1 MKTIEIFKYDELSDE
16 AKVTARENVELLLRD
31 AEYYQAEDW
40 AIDDCAL
47 FEPAHEEMV
56 KLFGKEYTDMQDFV
70 FKNNRKNIYLYDD
83 AIHITDAL
91 EIADKKKFE
100 IWLGIQDA
108 PELSYEIVG
117 DRETYIDLYLTEP
130 DDSFDSHEGY
140 AEIVDN
146 ARKKFEAHM
155 KTIMQRIEDSIEF
168 YFTDEDNIENRIEGY
183 EMEFYID
190 GRIYKNRSF

>member
-16 AKVTARENVELLLRD
+16 AKVTAREKVELFLRD
-31 AEYYQAEDW
+31 AEYSQAEDW

-56 KLFGKEYTDMQDFV
+56 KLFGKEYTDMGNFV

-91 EIADKKKFE
+91 EITDKKKFE

-155 KTIMQRIEDSIEF
+155 KTIMQRIEDSKEF
-168 YFTDEDNIENRIEGY
+168 YFTDEDNIEARIEEY

-190 GRIYKNRSF
+190 GRIYKA